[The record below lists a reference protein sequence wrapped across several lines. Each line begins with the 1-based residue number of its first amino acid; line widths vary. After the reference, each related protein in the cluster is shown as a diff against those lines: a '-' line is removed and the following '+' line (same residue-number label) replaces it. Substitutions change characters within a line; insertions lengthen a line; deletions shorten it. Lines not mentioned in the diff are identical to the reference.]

1 MFSATMTRLLCDD
14 DEARATVGSV
24 VGSRSSDK
32 RNEDPEAFESVLLK
46 DSGIS
51 SIENSRKGIYLLRR
65 SCRSCICSKG
75 ERTLSEVDE
84 AAADA
89 EPEEADDEVPPP
101 AVPGD
106 DSIGGAEEIGREV
119 SMSCVC
125 LLATVVVELGPLLV
139 EASIASAP
147 RTGLESALRLLNK
160 EGCP

>member
-14 DEARATVGSV
+14 DEARATVGSA

-32 RNEDPEAFESVLLK
+32 RNEDPEAFESVFLK

-75 ERTLSEVDE
+75 ERTLGEVDE
-84 AAADA
+84 AVADA
-89 EPEEADDEVPPP
+89 EPEAEDDDAPP
-101 AVPGD
+101 AAPD
-106 DSIGGAEEIGREV
+106 DDPMGGAEEIRREV

-125 LLATVVVELGPLLV
+125 LLVPVVVELGPLPV
-139 EASIASAP
+139 EASIASGP

-160 EGCP
+160 EGCPC

>member
-1 MFSATMTRLLCDD
+1 MTRLLCDD

-51 SIENSRKGIYLLRR
+51 SIENSRKGMYLLRR

-89 EPEEADDEVPPP
+89 EPEAEDDDAP
-101 AVPGD
+101 AAAAAPD
-106 DSIGGAEEIGREV
+106 DDPMGGAEEMGREV

-139 EASIASAP
+139 EASIVSGP